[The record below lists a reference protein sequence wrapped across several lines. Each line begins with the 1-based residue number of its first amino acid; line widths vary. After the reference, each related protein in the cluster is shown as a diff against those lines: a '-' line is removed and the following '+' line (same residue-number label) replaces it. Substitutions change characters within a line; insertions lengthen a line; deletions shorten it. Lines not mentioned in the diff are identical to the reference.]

1 MSVGRNGLGE
11 ELTKN
16 DDPEVLMSVGRNGLG
31 EELTKN
37 DGPEVSNVCCSRER
51 VRRRAYQE

>member
-1 MSVGRNGLGE
+1 MMNQKL
-11 ELTKN
+11 
-16 DDPEVLMSVGRNGLG
+16 LMSVGRNGLV

-37 DGPEVSNVCCSRER
+37 DEPEATNVFWRER

>member
-1 MSVGRNGLGE
+1 MMNQRLLMSAARGSGLGE

-16 DDPEVLMSVGRNGLG
+16 DEPEA
-31 EELTKN
+31 T
-37 DGPEVSNVCCSRER
+37 NVCWRER